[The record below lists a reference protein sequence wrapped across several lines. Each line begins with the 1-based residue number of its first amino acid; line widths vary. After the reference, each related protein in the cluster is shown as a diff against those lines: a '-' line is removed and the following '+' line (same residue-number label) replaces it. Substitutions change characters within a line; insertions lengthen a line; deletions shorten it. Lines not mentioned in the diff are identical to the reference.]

1 MKRVLGPYLRSR
13 VTGQII
19 GLLAALTGLMQLLEL
34 LEVTSDVL
42 SRGLGVGGVLHYAVL
57 RLPGEMAI
65 ALPLAALLG
74 GMSAFYAMA
83 RTREIT
89 ALRCAGVGL
98 WRILLHLAPVPV
110 ILALLQLG
118 LSQVLVPVA
127 ERSLKAWWDSTVP
140 LEERPAEPRW
150 VRTSNGVLLFDRN
163 SADGRSLLDVRIYQ
177 RGSDGL
183 LTQRTKAQRA
193 DWTGSGWQLR
203 QVRDLNTGGAST
215 SAPVTG
221 SAASDAGA
229 TRLWSTNLRPE
240 DVLQL
245 DVADPHLTRVVLANV
260 TVGERVSTRPRRYY
274 SAVLA
279 RTFTAPL
286 AGFIMLLLALPS
298 AIVSERRGGGGRM
311 LGALGLGLGFL
322 LVDGVFSS
330 FGTSG
335 RLDPWWAAS
344 AAPLIFAAIGFL
356 QLAACE
362 RV

>member
-13 VTGQII
+13 VAGQII

-34 LEVTSDVL
+34 LEVTSEVL
-42 SRGLGVGGVLHYAVL
+42 SRGLGVMGVLRYAVL
-57 RLPGEMAI
+57 RLPGEMSI

-83 RTREIT
+83 RSREIT

-98 WRILLHLAPVPV
+98 WRILLYLAPVPV
-110 ILALLQLG
+110 ILALLQIG
-118 LSQVLVPVA
+118 LSQFLVPAA
-127 ERSLKAWWDSTVP
+127 ERNLKAWWDSTIS
-140 LEERPAEPRW
+140 LEDRPAEPRW
-150 VRTSNGVLLFDRN
+150 VRTSNGVLLFQRN
-163 SADGRSLLDVRIYQ
+163 SADGRALLDVRIYQ

-183 LTQRTKAQRA
+183 LTQRMAAQRA
-193 DWTGSGWQLR
+193 DWTGAGWQL
-203 QVRDLNTGGAST
+203 QKVKDLRTDGIT
-215 SAPVTG
+215 
-221 SAASDAGA
+221 AASPAAPAVPATGA
-229 TRLWSTNLRPE
+229 TQFWASNLRPE
-240 DVLQL
+240 DVMQL
-245 DVADPHLTRVVLANV
+245 DVADPHLTGLVLADV
-260 TVGERVSTRPRRYY
+260 IVGERVSTRPRSYY
-274 SAVLA
+274 EAVLA
-279 RTFTAPL
+279 RTFIAPF

-335 RLDPWWAAS
+335 RLDPWLAAT

-362 RV
+362 RA

>member
-1 MKRVLGPYLRSR
+1 MKKRVLGPYLRSR

-42 SRGLGVGGVLHYAVL
+42 NRGLGVGGVLRYAML
-57 RLPGEMAI
+57 RLPGEMTI

-98 WRILLHLAPVPV
+98 WRILLYLAPVPV

-118 LSQVLVPVA
+118 LSQVLVPAA
-127 ERSLKAWWDSTVP
+127 EKNLKAWWDSTVP

-163 SADGRSLLDVRIYQ
+163 SADGRALLDVRIFQ

-183 LTQRTKAQRA
+183 LTQRTTAQRA
-193 DWTGSGWQLR
+193 DWTGSGWQLQ
-203 QVRDLNTGGAST
+203 QVKDLRTAGLPGTAAEGAESGST
-215 SAPVTG
+215 
-221 SAASDAGA
+221 
-229 TRLWSTNLRPE
+229 RFWSSNLRPE
-240 DVLQL
+240 DVMQL
-245 DVADPHLTRVVLANV
+245 DVDEPHLTGLVLADV
-260 TVGERVSTRPRRYY
+260 IVGARVSTRPRSYY
-274 SAVLA
+274 EAVLA
-279 RTFTAPL
+279 RTFTAPF

-335 RLDPWWAAS
+335 RLDPWWAAI

-362 RV
+362 RA

>member
-1 MKRVLGPYLRSR
+1 MLGVWLFRGSLQWPGDNPVMRAVSAIESGFEGMQAPAQGEDRMKRVLGPYLRSR

-98 WRILLHLAPVPV
+98 WRILLYLAPVPV

-163 SADGRSLLDVRIYQ
+163 SADGRALLDVRIYQ

-203 QVRDLNTGGAST
+203 QVQDLQHWWSIDECARHRISGSGCRRDPTL
-215 SAPVTG
+215 VDQ
-221 SAASDAGA
+221 SAARGCDA
-229 TRLWSTNLRPE
+229 
-240 DVLQL
+240 
-245 DVADPHLTRVVLANV
+245 
-260 TVGERVSTRPRRYY
+260 
-274 SAVLA
+274 
-279 RTFTAPL
+279 
-286 AGFIMLLLALPS
+286 AG
-298 AIVSERRGGGGRM
+298 RG
-311 LGALGLGLGFL
+311 
-322 LVDGVFSS
+322 
-330 FGTSG
+330 
-335 RLDPWWAAS
+335 
-344 AAPLIFAAIGFL
+344 
-356 QLAACE
+356 
-362 RV
+362 

>member
-13 VTGQII
+13 VTGQVI

-42 SRGLGVGGVLHYAVL
+42 SRGLGVTGVLRYAVL
-57 RLPGEMAI
+57 RLPGEMTI

-83 RTREIT
+83 RSREIT

-98 WRILLHLAPVPV
+98 WRILLYLAPVPV
-110 ILALLQLG
+110 ILALLQVG
-118 LSQVLVPVA
+118 LSQVLVPAA
-127 ERSLKAWWDSTVP
+127 ERNLKAWWDSTIS
-140 LEERPAEPRW
+140 LEDRPAEPRW
-150 VRTSNGVLLFDRN
+150 VRTSNGVLLFQRN

-183 LTQRTKAQRA
+183 LTQRTSAQRA
-193 DWTGSGWQLR
+193 DWTGAGWQLR
-203 QVRDLNTGGAST
+203 QVRELHTSPAAIPVAPAS
-215 SAPVTG
+215 SA
-221 SAASDAGA
+221 SGA
-229 TRLWSTNLRPE
+229 TQFWSTNLRPE
-240 DVLQL
+240 DIMQL
-245 DVADPHLTRVVLANV
+245 DAADPHLTGLVLADV
-260 TVGERVSTRPRRYY
+260 IVGDRVSTRPRSYY
-274 SAVLA
+274 EAVLA
-279 RTFTAPL
+279 RTFTAPF

-335 RLDPWWAAS
+335 RLDPWWAAT
-344 AAPLIFAAIGFL
+344 AAPLIFVTIGFL

-362 RV
+362 RA